1 VVRTYRELFAVPEFR
16 PLFWTS
22 SVQVAAQTISGLALA
37 TLIFDRTRSPLLSAL
52 AMFGPSLTQLIG
64 ASTLLA
70 AADRLP
76 ARALISGLSLAFGVS
91 TAALAVPGLPVWAAF
106 AILAVQGLGGS
117 LTGAV
122 RYGLLTDVLTADG
135 YLLGRSVL
143 NMAVGAMQ
151 IGGFAA
157 GGILVLTLSPRGTLL
172 TGAALFALGA
182 VVARFGLTR
191 RPPRAVPIGP
201 AQPGRPGRRAAP
213 AGRAAVPTGP
223 AQPGRPGRRAA
234 PAGRAAWRAS
244 VRDTWRVNRWLWS
257 SITRRYIYL
266 ALWLPNGLI
275 VGCESLFVSYAPR
288 HAGLLFVCAAAGMLA
303 GDTLAGRF
311 ISPRWRERLG
321 APLRLLLAA
330 PYLVFAMPIPLPVAA
345 VAIVL
350 ASVGYCAS
358 LVLQER
364 LMTLTPD
371 DMSGQALGL
380 ASSGMLA
387 MQGVG
392 ATLAGVVAQLSSPG
406 MAMAV
411 MAGASLAITLTLAPG
426 LRPAGPQGR
435 GARWPYRTA
444 AAARTSSGTERNH

>member
-1 VVRTYRELFAVPEFR
+1 VVRTYRELFAVPEFK

-22 SVQVAAQTISGLALA
+22 AIQVAAQTISSLALA
-37 TLIFDRTRSPLLSAL
+37 TLIYDATRSPLLSAL
-52 AMFGPSLTQLIG
+52 ALFGPSLTQLIG
-64 ASTLLA
+64 ATTLLA

-76 ARALISGLSLAFGVS
+76 PRALTAGLSLAFAAG
-91 TAALAVPGLPVWAAF
+91 TAALAVPGLPIWAAF
-106 AILAVQGLGGS
+106 VIVFVLGLGGS
-117 LTGAV
+117 LAGAV
-122 RYGLLTDVLTADG
+122 RYGLLNDVVAADG

-157 GGILVLTLSPRGTLL
+157 GGILVLTLSPRGTVA

-191 RPPRAVPIGP
+191 RPPRA
-201 AQPGRPGRRAAP
+201 
-213 AGRAAVPTGP
+213 TG
-223 AQPGRPGRRAA
+223 
-234 PAGRAAWRAS
+234 RAS
-244 VRDTWRVNRWLWS
+244 VLDTWRVNRRLWS
-257 SITRRYIYL
+257 SPARRYVYL
-266 ALWLPNGLI
+266 AQWLPNGLI

-330 PYLVFAMPIPLPVAA
+330 PYLVFAMPIPLAVAA
-345 VAIVL
+345 AAIAA
-350 ASVGYCAS
+350 ASVGYCAT
-358 LVLQER
+358 LLLQER

-371 DMSGQALGL
+371 ELSGQALGL
-380 ASSGMLA
+380 ASSGMMA

-406 MAMAV
+406 TAMAV

-426 LRPAGPQGR
+426 LRPAR
-435 GARWPYRTA
+435 GAPIPGV
-444 AAARTSSGTERNH
+444 TS

>member
-1 VVRTYRELFAVPEFR
+1 VRTYRELFAIPEFK

-37 TLIFDRTRSPLLSAL
+37 TLIFDATRSPLLSAL
-52 AMFGPSLTQLIG
+52 ALFGPSLTQLVG

-76 ARALISGLSLAFGVS
+76 ARALTSSLSLAFAVS
-91 TAALAVPGLPVWAAF
+91 TTALAVPGLPIWAAF
-106 AILAVQGLGGS
+106 AILAAQGLGGS

-122 RYGLLTDVLTADG
+122 RYGLLTEVLTADG

-143 NMAVGAMQ
+143 NMSVGAMQ

-157 GGILVLTLSPRGTLL
+157 GSILVLTLSPRGTLL

-182 VVARFGLTR
+182 LVARLGLTR
-191 RPPRAVPIGP
+191 RPPRAVG
-201 AQPGRPGRRAAP
+201 
-213 AGRAAVPTGP
+213 
-223 AQPGRPGRRAA
+223 
-234 PAGRAAWRAS
+234 RAS
-244 VRDTWRVNRWLWS
+244 VRDTWRVNRQLWS
-257 SITRRYIYL
+257 SPARRYIYL

-275 VGCESLFVSYAPR
+275 VGCESLYVSYAPR

-311 ISPRWRERLG
+311 IAPRWRERLG

-330 PYLVFAMPIPLPVAA
+330 PYLLFAMPIPLPVAA
-345 VAIVL
+345 AAVVL

-358 LVLQER
+358 LLLQDR

-371 DMSGQALGL
+371 DRSGQALGL

-406 MAMAV
+406 TAMAV

-426 LRPAGPQGR
+426 LRPARRKPHR
-435 GARWPYRTA
+435 DDAPIPV
-444 AAARTSSGTERNH
+444 

>member
-1 VVRTYRELFAVPEFR
+1 VRTYRELFAVPEFK

-22 SVQVAAQTISGLALA
+22 AIQVAAQTISSLALA
-37 TLIFDRTRSPLLSAL
+37 TLIYDATRSPLLSAL
-52 AMFGPSLTQLIG
+52 ALFGPSLTQLIG

-76 ARALISGLSLAFGVS
+76 PRALTGGLSLAFAAG
-91 TAALAVPGLPVWAAF
+91 TAALAVPSLPVWAAF
-106 AILAVQGLGGS
+106 VIVFALGLGGS
-117 LTGAV
+117 LAGAA
-122 RYGLLTDVLTADG
+122 RYGLLNDVVAADG

-172 TGAALFALGA
+172 TGAALFAFGA
-182 VVARFGLTR
+182 VVARFGLTH
-191 RPPRAVPIGP
+191 RPPR
-201 AQPGRPGRRAAP
+201 
-213 AGRAAVPTGP
+213 AVPTGP

-234 PAGRAAWRAS
+234 PAGRATGLAS
-244 VRDTWRVNRWLWS
+244 VGDTWRVNRRLWS
-257 SITRRYIYL
+257 SPARRYVYL
-266 ALWLPNGLI
+266 AQWLPNGLI

-330 PYLVFAMPIPLPVAA
+330 PYLVFAMPIPLAVAAAA
-345 VAIVL
+345 VAA
-350 ASVGYCAS
+350 ASVGYCAT
-358 LVLQER
+358 LLLQER

-371 DMSGQALGL
+371 ELSGQALGL
-380 ASSGMLA
+380 ASAGMMA

-406 MAMAV
+406 TAMAV
-411 MAGASLAITLTLAPG
+411 MAGASLTITLTLAPG
-426 LRPAGPQGR
+426 LRPAR
-435 GARWPYRTA
+435 GSPSPVPSTK
-444 AAARTSSGTERNH
+444 

>member
-1 VVRTYRELFAVPEFR
+1 MVRTYRELFAVPEFR

-37 TLIFDRTRSPLLSAL
+37 TLIYDRTRSPLLSAL

-91 TAALAVPGLPVWAAF
+91 TAALAVPGLPIWAAF

-172 TGAALFALGA
+172 TGAALFTLGA

-191 RPPRAVPIGP
+191 RPPRA
-201 AQPGRPGRRAAP
+201 
-213 AGRAAVPTGP
+213 TG
-223 AQPGRPGRRAA
+223 
-234 PAGRAAWRAS
+234 RAS
-244 VRDTWRVNRWLWS
+244 VQDTWRVNRWLWS

-345 VAIVL
+345 AAIVL

-392 ATLAGVVAQLSSPG
+392 ATLAGVIAQLSSPG
-406 MAMAV
+406 TAMAV

-426 LRPAGPQGR
+426 LRPVR
-435 GARWPYRTA
+435 GVPIPVPSAK
-444 AAARTSSGTERNH
+444 

>member
-1 VVRTYRELFAVPEFR
+1 VRTYRELFAVPEFK

-22 SVQVAAQTISGLALA
+22 AIQVAAQTISSLALA
-37 TLIFDRTRSPLLSAL
+37 TLIYDATRSPLLSAL
-52 AMFGPSLTQLIG
+52 ALFGPSLTQLIG

-76 ARALISGLSLAFGVS
+76 PRALTGGLSLAFAAG

-106 AILAVQGLGGS
+106 VIVFALGLGGS
-117 LTGAV
+117 LAGAV
-122 RYGLLTDVLTADG
+122 RYGLLNDVVAADG

-172 TGAALFALGA
+172 TGAALFAFGA

-191 RPPRAVPIGP
+191 RPPRA
-201 AQPGRPGRRAAP
+201 
-213 AGRAAVPTGP
+213 TG
-223 AQPGRPGRRAA
+223 
-234 PAGRAAWRAS
+234 RAS
-244 VRDTWRVNRWLWS
+244 VGDTWRVNRRLWS
-257 SITRRYIYL
+257 SPARRYVYL
-266 ALWLPNGLI
+266 AQWLPNGLI

-330 PYLVFAMPIPLPVAA
+330 PYLVFAMPIAVAAAA
-345 VAIVL
+345 VAA
-350 ASVGYCAS
+350 ASVGYCAT
-358 LVLQER
+358 LLLQER

-371 DMSGQALGL
+371 ELSGQALGL
-380 ASSGMLA
+380 ASAGMMA

-406 MAMAV
+406 TAMAV
-411 MAGASLAITLTLAPG
+411 MAVASLAITLTLAPG
-426 LRPAGPQGR
+426 LRPAR
-435 GARWPYRTA
+435 GAPIRSA
-444 AAARTSSGTERNH
+444 IN